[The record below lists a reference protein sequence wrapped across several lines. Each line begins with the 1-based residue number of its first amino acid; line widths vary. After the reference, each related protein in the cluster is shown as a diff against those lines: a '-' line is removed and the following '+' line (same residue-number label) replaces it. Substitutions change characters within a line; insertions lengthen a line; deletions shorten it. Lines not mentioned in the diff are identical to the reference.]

1 MAAEAAGGPRFGA
14 RTVRPGGGPNRTE
27 PNRTVPEPAG
37 AERSGAEDE
46 AAVRLR
52 EERHGSGMYED
63 RSKSKEGSS

>member
-1 MAAEAAGGPRFGA
+1 MAAKASQADRGSVPEPPDRED
-14 RTVRPGGGPNRTE
+14 RTE